1 MKLPYVLL
9 DSGVNIRAKMLFR
22 TLVSHYFMLIMRG
35 VQHMVETTTENNE
48 KVCLINPIADSSVKY
63 KKKSDERPD
72 ILTFC
77 VD

>member
-22 TLVSHYFMLIMRG
+22 TLVSHYFMLHVIMRG

-48 KVCLINPIADSSVKY
+48 KVCLINPIAAFQCK
-63 KKKSDERPD
+63 
-72 ILTFC
+72 I
-77 VD
+77 